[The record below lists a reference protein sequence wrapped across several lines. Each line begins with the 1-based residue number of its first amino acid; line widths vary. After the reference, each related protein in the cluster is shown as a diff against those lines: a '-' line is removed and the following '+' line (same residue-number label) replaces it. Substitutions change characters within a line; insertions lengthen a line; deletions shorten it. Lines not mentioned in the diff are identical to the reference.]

1 MERGKGVTLR
11 GLFVRYLILTGVL
24 AAAIALVWWGCIL
37 HAIQAGFVLPAYT
50 GERAA
55 RAAAERMRETGA
67 LDESVH
73 SSFFDYV
80 LLDES
85 GDMLES
91 SLAVRAQ
98 ERVKKRLEQG
108 REASDFEMRVPL
120 AEGRVCLLL
129 FDYNTPYG
137 NEALRGRLP
146 NFQVTMFVLLVAGW
160 GTVILLTA
168 LSFSRRLKRQIDLL
182 SGVAARVAREDL
194 DFEVPHSGVQEIGE
208 VLDAM
213 GRMKDALKESLSR
226 QWSLEQQR
234 REQMQSLVHDL
245 RTPLTVIEGNAEL
258 LQEDGTLDAGQRR
271 CAEAIVQSAE
281 SARAYV
287 KELRGALYEETGAL
301 NRQKTELSGW
311 VQGFLKSARTLCE
324 GAGLSFQAEA
334 SGFAVMDAQA
344 MQRAV
349 MNLID
354 NAARFAPAG
363 GRVRLRAEQ
372 LAAGAV
378 FIVEDTGPGFTKD
391 ALAHGQERFFRDERA
406 RGQDGHYGLG
416 LYSAAQTAERHGG
429 RMKLENAEAGGARVT
444 IWIDGT
450 AA

>member
-11 GLFVRYLILTGVL
+11 GLFVRYLIATGAL
-24 AAAIALVWWGCIL
+24 AAAVALLWWGGIL
-37 HAIQAGFVLPAYT
+37 HAIEAGFVLPAYT

-55 RAAAERMRETGA
+55 LAAAERMRETGA

-73 SSFFDYV
+73 SSFFDYA
-80 LLDES
+80 LLSES
-85 GDMLES
+85 GDILES
-91 SLAVRAQ
+91 SLEGRAREGVQ
-98 ERVKKRLEQG
+98 KRLRQG
-108 REASDFEMRVPL
+108 RAASDFEIRVPL
-120 AEGRVCLLL
+120 SDGRVCLLI

-146 NFQVTMFVLLVAGW
+146 DFQMLMFLLLVAGW

-168 LSFSRRLKRQIDLL
+168 FSFSRKLKRQIDLL
-182 SGVAARVAREDL
+182 SGVAERVARQDL
-194 DFEVPHSGVQEIGE
+194 DFEIPRSGVREIGG

-213 GRMKDALKESLSR
+213 GQMKDALRESLSR

-258 LQEDGTLDAGQRR
+258 LEEDEDLNAAQRR
-271 CAEAIVQSAE
+271 YAEAIVQSAE

-287 KELRGALYEETGAL
+287 KELRGALLDETGAL
-301 NRQKTELSGW
+301 DRRKTELSGW
-311 VQGFLKSARTLCE
+311 AQGFLESARTLCE

-334 SGFAVMDAQA
+334 SGFAMMDAQA

-354 NAARFAPAG
+354 NAARFTPAG
-363 GRVRLRAEQ
+363 GRVKLIAEQ
-372 LAAGAV
+372 FADGAA
-378 FIVEDTGPGFTKD
+378 FTVEDTGPGFTKD
-391 ALAHGQERFFRDERA
+391 ALLHGQERFFRDERA

-416 LYSAAQTAERHGG
+416 LYGAEQTARRHGG
-429 RMKLENAEAGGARVT
+429 GLRLENGEAGGARVT

-450 AA
+450 VD

>member
-1 MERGKGVTLR
+1 MTLR

-37 HAIQAGFVLPAYT
+37 HAIETGFVLPAYT

-146 NFQVTMFVLLVAGW
+146 NFQVTMFVLLVVGW
-160 GTVILLTA
+160 GTVI
-168 LSFSRRLKRQIDLL
+168 DL
-182 SGVAARVAREDL
+182 
-194 DFEVPHSGVQEIGE
+194 
-208 VLDAM
+208 
-213 GRMKDALKESLSR
+213 
-226 QWSLEQQR
+226 
-234 REQMQSLVHDL
+234 
-245 RTPLTVIEGNAEL
+245 
-258 LQEDGTLDAGQRR
+258 
-271 CAEAIVQSAE
+271 
-281 SARAYV
+281 
-287 KELRGALYEETGAL
+287 
-301 NRQKTELSGW
+301 
-311 VQGFLKSARTLCE
+311 
-324 GAGLSFQAEA
+324 
-334 SGFAVMDAQA
+334 
-344 MQRAV
+344 
-349 MNLID
+349 
-354 NAARFAPAG
+354 
-363 GRVRLRAEQ
+363 
-372 LAAGAV
+372 
-378 FIVEDTGPGFTKD
+378 
-391 ALAHGQERFFRDERA
+391 
-406 RGQDGHYGLG
+406 
-416 LYSAAQTAERHGG
+416 
-429 RMKLENAEAGGARVT
+429 
-444 IWIDGT
+444 
-450 AA
+450 